1 MPIPSTLAEI
11 LLSLLPAFTSP
22 SAMIFREL
30 LVAWFVCPGRRTI
43 TGMLPFADPEGRRH
57 FSVYH
62 RFIRVGAWSRG
73 ELFRLWASFLVHAL
87 APEGVLW
94 LQTDDTVH
102 KKSGRKVE
110 GASTWRDAVR
120 STKSTI
126 VYAWGL
132 QFVPLC
138 LRVNPPWGGEPLAL
152 PIHVRLH
159 RKGET
164 TCPALVEEMV
174 RDVEAWLPK
183 RKFHLVAD
191 GAYACL
197 CGACFERTHVTSR
210 LRRDATLYDRSPK
223 RKKGQRGRPRKKGA
237 RLPKPEAMAKRAR
250 RWRSVMTVERSRER
264 ERLVHGRV
272 VLWYGVAKDQPL
284 LLVISRDP
292 AGKEKD
298 DFFVTTD
305 EALAPA
311 RVVEEY
317 AARWAVEDTFRN
329 VKQFLGAEE
338 PQSWKG
344 AGPERAGALAYLV
357 YGVVWLW
364 YIRHGHGS
372 AADTLPERP
381 WYAKKSKPSFQDA
394 LAALR
399 TALWRERLSGLRIF
413 DRSASQ
419 DQTPL
424 IHETLIAAL
433 ARAA

>member
-1 MPIPSTLAEI
+1 MAAPN
-11 LLSLLPAFTSP
+11 
-22 SAMIFREL
+22 FRNYSCT
-30 LVAWFVCPGRRTI
+30 CP
-43 TGMLPFADPEGRRH
+43 
-57 FSVYH
+57 
-62 RFIRVGAWSRG
+62 
-73 ELFRLWASFLVHAL
+73 
-87 APEGVLW
+87 
-94 LQTDDTVH
+94 
-102 KKSGRKVE
+102 KVE

-120 STKSTI
+120 STKNTV

-197 CGACFERTHVTSR
+197 CGAGFERTHVTSR
-210 LRRDATLYDRSPK
+210 LRRDATLYGRPPK

-250 RWRSVMTVERSRER
+250 RWRRVTTVQRGRER
-264 ERLVHGRV
+264 ERLVTSRI
-272 VLWYGVAKDQPL
+272 VLWYGVAKDRPL

-292 AGKEKD
+292 SGKEKD

-305 EALAPA
+305 VTLAPA

-372 AADTLPERP
+372 AADRLPDRP
-381 WYAKKSKPSFQDA
+381 WYAGKSKPSFQDA

-399 TALWRERLSGLRIF
+399 TTLWRERLSTLRIF
-413 DRSASQ
+413 DRSALQ
-419 DQTPL
+419 EQTPL
-424 IHETLIAAL
+424 IHEPLIQAL